1 MADIPSQLYFRR
13 CYGGNSSGGGSE
25 LIEKVGLF
33 SNIVNN
39 YSAFL
44 TAPPPVLP
52 ERGCA
57 ATANLPPLVP
67 GYLPRGVSVAP
78 AKTTRAA
85 LWQLPNCTAFCGL
98 LVVVNLS
105 PAQNT
110 TLPPGPPITV
120 TLNATSVLA
129 SYPSAAGASAVCLDC
144 APEFTP
150 SSSKF
155 LGAWCQPS
163 KTGHPVSSNY
173 VVRSVEPFDCVI
185 FEEGAKSANRVCG
198 LQVER

>member
-1 MADIPSQLYFRR
+1 MADMPSQLYFRR
-13 CYGGNSSGGGSE
+13 CYGGNSSGSGSE

-57 ATANLPPLVP
+57 ATANSPPLVP
-67 GYLPRGVSVAP
+67 GYLARGVSVAP

-110 TLPPGPPITV
+110 TLPPGPPINV

-129 SYPSAAGASAVCLDC
+129 SYPSAASASAVCLDC
-144 APEFTP
+144 GLEITN
-150 SSSKF
+150 SSSRF
-155 LGAWCQPS
+155 LGAWPQPS
-163 KTGHPVSSNY
+163 KLAQLASSNF
-173 VVRSVEPFDCVI
+173 VAR
-185 FEEGAKSANRVCG
+185 RV
-198 LQVER
+198 